1 MKLIMSDKHIVAFAT
16 TGDLAGSI
24 EFSGTI
30 PADFINK
37 FEPFKYDLVS
47 DEIVKNAAYEDNN
60 NYVPTV
66 NDDPSISQLMINQL
80 VSMVATQ
87 QVTINAIQAQLEKE
101 K

>member
-30 PADFINK
+30 PADFISQ
-37 FEPFKYDLVS
+37 FAPFKYDLVS

-66 NDDPSISQLMINQL
+66 NDDPSVSQLMINQL